1 MTSAEKRRG
10 GMESTR
16 RVAII
21 GAGVS
26 GLACIKACLE
36 EGLEPVCFEQ
46 HDELGGVWYYT
57 DEPRPN
63 QGATIYKSL
72 VSNRTKEMMAFSD
85 FPQPKEAPP
94 FLPYTQVHSYL
105 REFADKFQL
114 MKYIQFGVQVQH
126 IWRAEDYTTS
136 GKWMVR
142 TAPVAADNNKNTCP
156 QTSLFDRVMVCS
168 GHFSKPFVPKVPGL
182 EEFTGVVV
190 HSRDYNGAES
200 FKGRKVMVVG
210 GANSAGDVA
219 AEVAQVASVVYL
231 SVRDGIWLV
240 PRLAQGG
247 KPRDFF
253 IQRARL
259 NLPEWLKRI
268 LLRRQCNACVD
279 HANYGLQLE
288 GCKDPIYGSTM
299 INDEMAF
306 RLATGKVV
314 TRPVVE
320 RFTRT
325 GVVFS
330 DGSKIDHLDAV
341 VFATGYNV
349 AIPFIESDIL
359 PRDVG
364 DLELYKMM
372 FPARLPH
379 STLAV
384 IGCVGTIGPIF
395 PVLEIQSRWA
405 ARVFSGHCKLP
416 DPPSMQEWLR
426 SNREK
431 CRSKIGRVSL
441 MVCTLP
447 YCEDIAQEIG
457 VRPSFWQLLPR
468 DPYLAYLVYF
478 GPAFPTHYRLV
489 GPHRWAGAA
498 RHVKLAVDNTYSAT
512 RKSEHKPEHCFS
524 SKVTI
529 VKVMFTSLC
538 VIALG
543 IVIGIS
549 Y

>member
-1 MTSAEKRRG
+1 
-10 GMESTR
+10 MESTR

-46 HDELGGVWYYT
+46 HDQLGGVWYYT

-72 VSNRTKEMMAFSD
+72 VSNRTKEMMSFSD

-105 REFADKFQL
+105 REFADKFEL
-114 MKYIQFGVQVQH
+114 MKFIQFGVQVQH
-126 IWRAEDYTTS
+126 IWRADDYDTS
-136 GKWMVR
+136 GKWLVR
-142 TAPVAADNNKNTCP
+142 TAPVAADNNRNTCP
-156 QTSLFDRVMVCS
+156 QTSLFDSVMVCS

-182 EEFTGVVV
+182 EEFTGVVL
-190 HSRDYNGAES
+190 HSRDYSGAES

-210 GANSAGDVA
+210 
-219 AEVAQVASVVYL
+219 
-231 SVRDGIWLV
+231 
-240 PRLAQGG
+240 
-247 KPRDFF
+247 
-253 IQRARL
+253 
-259 NLPEWLKRI
+259 
-268 LLRRQCNACVD
+268 
-279 HANYGLQLE
+279 
-288 GCKDPIYGSTM
+288 
-299 INDEMAF
+299 
-306 RLATGKVV
+306 
-314 TRPVVE
+314 
-320 RFTRT
+320 
-325 GVVFS
+325 
-330 DGSKIDHLDAV
+330 
-341 VFATGYNV
+341 
-349 AIPFIESDIL
+349 
-359 PRDVG
+359 DVG

-379 STLAV
+379 SSLAV

-405 ARVFSGHCKLP
+405 ALVLSGRCKLP
-416 DPPSMQEWLR
+416 DPQSMQEWLR

-431 CRSKIGRVSL
+431 CKSKIGRVSL

-447 YCEDIAQEIG
+447 YCEDIAQEMG
-457 VRPSFWQLLPR
+457 VRPSFWQLLLR

-498 RHVKLAVDNTYSAT
+498 RHAKLAVDNTYSAT
-512 RKSEHKPEHCFS
+512 KKSAQKPEHCFS
-524 SKVTI
+524 TKVTI